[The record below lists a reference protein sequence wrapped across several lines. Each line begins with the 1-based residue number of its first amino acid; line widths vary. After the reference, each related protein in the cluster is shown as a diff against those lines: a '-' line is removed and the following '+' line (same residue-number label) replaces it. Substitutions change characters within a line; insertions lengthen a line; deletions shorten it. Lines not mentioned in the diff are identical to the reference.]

1 MPDIKPGDRV
11 LHEQEAFGIV
21 KEVTDTD
28 LVVDFEIRGEL
39 RVPRNSVEEAFPFDG
54 VIFEVEALSIEECR
68 QALQLVRNLRVTSE
82 KPTKT
87 RKTGGQAMTES
98 LSEISKNPEVM
109 KALRASGK
117 LAAFGLD

>member
-39 RVPRNSVEEAFPFDG
+39 RVPRNSVEEAFPFH
-54 VIFEVEALSIEECR
+54 
-68 QALQLVRNLRVTSE
+68 
-82 KPTKT
+82 
-87 RKTGGQAMTES
+87 
-98 LSEISKNPEVM
+98 
-109 KALRASGK
+109 
-117 LAAFGLD
+117 